1 MSTRNAA
8 MILFLGA
15 LAVAASAIFVRVSEL
30 GPAATAVHRAG
41 LAVPALFLWAR
52 LQTRGTPVVPM
63 RGRDVRLL
71 VLAGLF
77 FAGDLA
83 FWHWSITYTSVA
95 NASLF
100 ATSTPVFVAL
110 AAWLLL
116 GERITRIFF
125 FGMILALGGAA
136 VLAGGSLAT
145 DPDHLMGDAFG
156 LITAMFFTAY
166 LLTVRGLRARFSAAT
181 VMAWSSLVTALA
193 LLPIALAA
201 GESLIPRSAEGWLVM
216 VALALI
222 SHVGG
227 QGLIA
232 VSVPHLPAA
241 FSAVALLSEA
251 VMAAVMGW
259 VLLGEALGWTEV
271 GGGALVLA
279 GIALA
284 RPRRPLSPPV
294 ASRP

>member
-8 MILFLGA
+8 IILFLGA
-15 LAVAASAIFVRVSEL
+15 LAVALSAIFVRLSEL

-41 LAVPALFLWAR
+41 LAVPALFLWAK
-52 LQTRGTPVVPM
+52 LQSRGKPVVPVKA
-63 RGRDVRLL
+63 RDAWLL

-83 FWHWSITYTSVA
+83 FWHWSITFTSVA

-116 GERITRIFF
+116 GERITRIFLL
-125 FGMILALGGAA
+125 GMMLALAGAA
-136 VLAGGSLAT
+136 ILAGGSLT
-145 DPDHLMGDAFG
+145 TEPGHLLGDAFG
-156 LITAMFFTAY
+156 LVTAMFFTAY
-166 LLTVRGLRARFSAAT
+166 LLTVKGLRTRISAASL
-181 VMAWSSLVTALA
+181 MAWSSLVTALA
-193 LLPIALAA
+193 LLPIALLA
-201 GESLIPRSAEGWLVM
+201 GESLIPQTTEGWLVLIS
-216 VALALI
+216 LALI

-232 VSVPHLPAA
+232 VSVPHLPAS

-251 VMAAVMGW
+251 IMAAVMGW
-259 VLLGEALGWTEV
+259 VLLGEALGWPQFW
-271 GGGALVLA
+271 GGALVLA